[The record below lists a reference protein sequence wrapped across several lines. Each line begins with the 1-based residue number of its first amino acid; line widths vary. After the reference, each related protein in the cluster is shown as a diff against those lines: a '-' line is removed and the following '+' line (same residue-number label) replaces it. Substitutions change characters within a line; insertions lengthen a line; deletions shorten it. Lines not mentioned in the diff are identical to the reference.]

1 MAAQGVGRNGL
12 ETGILIGLGVG
23 LLCALV
29 LLWQSRRRFR
39 RELQRLGSLVHLA
52 MPLRSPEQMLSLLS
66 RHLRQQELDWAGQK
80 QQLQDWQYLSQRL
93 PWGYLRVDENNVVL
107 ECNPAAQRLLRIG
120 QWQPGIKLLLEWVR
134 SYELD
139 QLIEATRRQEVAT
152 LTESCEWIFY
162 PSGGDG
168 KPIPLRGW
176 GLPLPQGHVAIFLE
190 DRLEAKMLA
199 QQRDRWAS
207 DVAHELKTPLT
218 SIRLL
223 AETLQSRVD
232 AAQAVWVERLLNETL
247 RLSHLVQDL
256 LELSAL
262 NLGAGSRL
270 QLRSVDLAILV
281 REAWQS
287 LEPLA
292 KLRHQELHLSG
303 ARQAYLWGDEQRLYR
318 LILNLLDN
326 AIKYGKPDS
335 PIHVVLSEGGSQVG
349 LEVYDHGPGLPEDQF
364 ESVFQPFYRTDTAR
378 ARSKG
383 GTGLGLAIVRQIVE
397 AHGGT
402 VQLRNHPQTGGLWI
416 QVELPQKRLDP
427 T

>member
-1 MAAQGVGRNGL
+1 MGL
-12 ETGILIGLGVG
+12 EAGILIGLGIG
-23 LLCALV
+23 LLCTLL
-29 LLWQSRRRFR
+29 LLWQTRRRFR
-39 RELQRLGSLVHLA
+39 CELQRLGSLVHLA
-52 MPLRSPEQMLSLLS
+52 MPLHSPEQMLSLLS
-66 RHLRQQELDWAGQK
+66 RYLRQQDLDWANQK
-80 QQLQDWQYLSQRL
+80 QQLQNWQYLSQRL

-107 ECNPAAQRLLRIG
+107 ECNPAAQRLLRIS

-139 QLIEATRRQEVAT
+139 QLIEATRRQETAAPVQ
-152 LTESCEWIFY
+152 SREWIFY

-168 KPIPLRGW
+168 KPIPLRAW
-176 GLPLPQGHVAIFLE
+176 GLLLPQAHVAIFLE

-262 NLGAGSRL
+262 NLGAASRS
-270 QLRSVDLAILV
+270 QWRWVDLASLV
-281 REAWQS
+281 QEAWQS

-292 KLRHQELHLSG
+292 KPRHQELHLSG
-303 ARQAYLWGDEQRLYR
+303 LSQIYLWGDEQRLYR
-318 LILNLLDN
+318 LVLNLLDN
-326 AIKYGKPDS
+326 AVKYGKPDS
-335 PIHVVLSEGGSQVG
+335 PIHVVLSEQGSQVR
-349 LEVYDHGPGLPEDQF
+349 LEVYDHGLGLPEDQF
-364 ESVFQPFYRTDTAR
+364 ELVFQPFYRTDTAR

-397 AHGGT
+397 VHGGT
-402 VQLRNHPQTGGLWI
+402 IQLRNHPQTGGLWV
-416 QVELPQKRLDP
+416 QVELPRKHLDP
-427 T
+427 L

>member
-1 MAAQGVGRNGL
+1 MGVEG
-12 ETGILIGLGVG
+12 GILIGLSIGLVG
-23 LLCALV
+23 MLILC
-29 LLWQSRRRFR
+29 WQSRRRFSR
-39 RELQRLGSLVHLA
+39 QLQELGSLMHLA
-52 MPLRSPEQMLSLLS
+52 LPLQPPEQMLSRLS
-66 RHLRQQELDWAGQK
+66 RHLRQQELEQASQR
-80 QQLQDWQYLSQRL
+80 QYLLDWQYLSQRL

-107 ECNPAAQRLLRIG
+107 ECNPAAQRLLRISH
-120 QWQPGIKLLLEWVR
+120 WQPGIKLLLEWVR

-139 QLIEATRRQEVAT
+139 QLIEATRCQEAGASVQ
-152 LTESCEWIFY
+152 SREWVFY
-162 PSGGDG
+162 PPGGED
-168 KPIPLRGW
+168 KPVPLRAW
-176 GLPLPQGHVAIFLE
+176 GLPLPQAHVAIFLE
-190 DRLEAKMLA
+190 DRLEATLLA

-247 RLSHLVQDL
+247 RLSQLVQDL

-262 NLGAGSRL
+262 NLGAGSRS
-270 QLRSVDLAILV
+270 QWRWVDLAALV

-292 KLRHQELHLSG
+292 KPRHQELHLSSSSPL
-303 ARQAYLWGDEQRLYR
+303 YLWGDEQRLYR

-326 AIKYGKPDS
+326 AVKYGGPGS
-335 PIHVVLSEGGSQVG
+335 PIHVSLSEEGSQVR

-364 ESVFQPFYRTDTAR
+364 ELVFQPFYRTDAAR

-397 AHGGT
+397 LHGGT
-402 VQLRNHPQTGGLWI
+402 IRLRNHPQTGGLWV
-416 QVELPQKRLDP
+416 QVELPRQHPDAL
-427 T
+427 

>member
-1 MAAQGVGRNGL
+1 MGV
-12 ETGILIGLGVG
+12 ESGILIGLGIGLVG
-23 LLCALV
+23 TLI
-29 LLWQSRRRFR
+29 LLWQSRRRFSR
-39 RELQRLGSLVHLA
+39 QLQRLGSLMHLA
-52 MPLRSPEQMLSLLS
+52 LPLRSPEQMLSRLS
-66 RHLRQQELDWAGQK
+66 QHLRQEELEWAGQK
-80 QQLQDWQYLSQRL
+80 RYLQDWQYLSHHL
-93 PWGYLRVDENNVVL
+93 PWGYLRVDENNVVW
-107 ECNPAAQRLLRIG
+107 ECNPAAQRLLRIS

-139 QLIEATRRQEVAT
+139 QLIEATRRQEAAA
-152 LTESCEWIFY
+152 SIQSREWIFY
-162 PSGGDG
+162 PSGGED
-168 KPIPLRGW
+168 KPVPLRAW
-176 GLPLPQGHVAIFLE
+176 GLPLPQGQVAIFLE
-190 DRLEAKMLA
+190 DRLEATLLA

-223 AETLQSRVD
+223 AETLHSRVD

-247 RLSHLVQDL
+247 RLSQLVQDL

-262 NLGAGSRL
+262 NLGAGSRSQWRWVNL
-270 QLRSVDLAILV
+270 TTLV

-292 KLRHQELHLSG
+292 KPRQQELDLSSPS
-303 ARQAYLWGDEQRLYR
+303 QLYFWGDEQRLYR

-326 AIKYGKPDS
+326 AIKYGAPDS
-335 PIHVVLSEGGSQVG
+335 PIHMVLLEQGSQVR

-364 ESVFQPFYRTDTAR
+364 ELVFQPFYRTDAAR

-397 AHGGT
+397 LHGGT
-402 VQLRNHPQTGGLWI
+402 IRLRNHPQAGGLWV
-416 QVELPQKRLDP
+416 QLELPRKRLDP
-427 T
+427 L

>member
-1 MAAQGVGRNGL
+1 MGL
-12 ETGILIGLGVG
+12 ATGILIGLGVG
-23 LLCALV
+23 LLFALL
-29 LLWQSRRRFR
+29 LLWQSHRRFR
-39 RELQRLGSLVHLA
+39 RELQQLGSLVNS
-52 MPLRSPEQMLSLLS
+52 PLTLHSPEKMLSLLS
-66 RHLRQQELDWAGQK
+66 RQLRHQQLEWAGQN

-93 PWGYLRVDENNVVL
+93 PWGYLRVDENNIVL
-107 ECNPAAQRLLRIG
+107 DCNPVAQRLLGINH
-120 QWQPGIKLLLEWVR
+120 WQPGIKLLLEWVR

-139 QLIEATRRQEVAT
+139 QLIERTRQQEA
-152 LTESCEWIFY
+152 SKSSQSQEWIFY

-168 KPIPLRGW
+168 KPIPLRAW
-176 GLPLPQGHVAIFLE
+176 GVPLPQSHVAIFLE

-232 AAQAVWVERLLNETL
+232 ATQAIWVERLLNETL
-247 RLSHLVQDL
+247 RLGSLVQDL

-262 NLGAGSRL
+262 NLGAGSQL
-270 QLRSVDLAILV
+270 QLRSVDLALLV

-292 KLRHQELHLSG
+292 KPRQQKLHLTG
-303 ARQAYLWGDEQRLYR
+303 TKQACLWGDEQRLYR

-326 AIKYGKPDS
+326 AIKYGKAGFPV
-335 PIHVVLSEGGSQVG
+335 HVVLTDTEAEVG
-349 LEVYDHGPGLPEDQF
+349 LEVYDHGPGLPPDQL
-364 ESVFQPFYRTDTAR
+364 ELVFQPFYRTDTAR

-383 GTGLGLAIVRQIVE
+383 GTGLGLTIVQQIVE

-402 VQLRNHPQTGGLWI
+402 IRLSNHPQAGGLWV
-416 QVELPQKRLDP
+416 QVHLPKKRLDSL
-427 T
+427 

>member
-1 MAAQGVGRNGL
+1 MGL
-12 ETGILIGLGVG
+12 EAGILIGLGIG
-23 LLCALV
+23 LLCTLL
-29 LLWQSRRRFR
+29 LLWQTRRRFR

-52 MPLRSPEQMLSLLS
+52 MPLHSPEQMLSLLS
-66 RHLRQQELDWAGQK
+66 RHLRQQDLDWANQK
-80 QQLQDWQYLSQRL
+80 QQLQNWQYLSQRL

-107 ECNPAAQRLLRIG
+107 ECNPAAQRLLRIS

-139 QLIEATRRQEVAT
+139 QLIEATRRQETAAPVQ
-152 LTESCEWIFY
+152 SREWIFY

-168 KPIPLRGW
+168 KPIPLRAW
-176 GLPLPQGHVAIFLE
+176 GLLLPQAHVAIFLE

-247 RLSHLVQDL
+247 RLSRLVQDL

-262 NLGAGSRL
+262 NLGAASRS
-270 QLRSVDLAILV
+270 QWRWVDLASLV
-281 REAWQS
+281 QEAWQS

-292 KLRHQELHLSG
+292 KPRHQELHLRGSS
-303 ARQAYLWGDEQRLYR
+303 QIYLWGDEQRLYR
-318 LILNLLDN
+318 LVLNLLDN
-326 AIKYGKPDS
+326 AVKYGKPDS
-335 PIHVVLSEGGSQVG
+335 PIHVVLSEQGSQVR

-364 ESVFQPFYRTDTAR
+364 ELVFQPFYRTDTAR

-397 AHGGT
+397 VHGGT
-402 VQLRNHPQTGGLWI
+402 IQLRNHPQTGGLWV
-416 QVELPQKRLDP
+416 QVELPRKHLDP
-427 T
+427 L

>member
-1 MAAQGVGRNGL
+1 MGL
-12 ETGILIGLGVG
+12 EAGILIGLGIG
-23 LLCALV
+23 LLCTLL
-29 LLWQSRRRFR
+29 LLWQTRRRFR

-52 MPLRSPEQMLSLLS
+52 MPLHSPEQMLSLLS
-66 RHLRQQELDWAGQK
+66 RYLRQQDLDWANQK
-80 QQLQDWQYLSQRL
+80 QQLQNWQYLSQRL

-107 ECNPAAQRLLRIG
+107 ECNPAAQRLLRIS

-139 QLIEATRRQEVAT
+139 QLIEATRRQETAAPVQ
-152 LTESCEWIFY
+152 SREWIFY

-168 KPIPLRGW
+168 KPIPLRAW
-176 GLPLPQGHVAIFLE
+176 GLLLPQAHVAIFLE

-262 NLGAGSRL
+262 NLGAASRS
-270 QLRSVDLAILV
+270 QWRWVDLASLV
-281 REAWQS
+281 QEAWQS

-292 KLRHQELHLSG
+292 KPRHQELHLSG
-303 ARQAYLWGDEQRLYR
+303 LSQIYLWGDEQRLYR

-326 AIKYGKPDS
+326 AVKYGKPDS
-335 PIHVVLSEGGSQVG
+335 PIHVVLSEQGSQVR

-364 ESVFQPFYRTDTAR
+364 ELVFQPFYRTDTAR

-397 AHGGT
+397 VHGGT
-402 VQLRNHPQTGGLWI
+402 IQLRNHPQTGGLWV
-416 QVELPQKRLDP
+416 QVELPRKHLDP
-427 T
+427 L

>member
-1 MAAQGVGRNGL
+1 MGL
-12 ETGILIGLGVG
+12 EAGILIGLGIG
-23 LLCALV
+23 LLCTLL
-29 LLWQSRRRFR
+29 LLWQTRRRFR

-52 MPLRSPEQMLSLLS
+52 MPLHSPEQMLSLLS
-66 RHLRQQELDWAGQK
+66 RYLRQQDLDWANQK
-80 QQLQDWQYLSQRL
+80 QQLQNWQYLSQRL

-107 ECNPAAQRLLRIG
+107 ECNPAAQRLLRIS

-139 QLIEATRRQEVAT
+139 QLIEATRRQETAAPVQ
-152 LTESCEWIFY
+152 SREWIFY

-168 KPIPLRGW
+168 KPIPLRAW
-176 GLPLPQGHVAIFLE
+176 GLLLPQAHVAIFLE

-247 RLSHLVQDL
+247 RLSRLVQDL

-262 NLGAGSRL
+262 NLGAASRS
-270 QLRSVDLAILV
+270 QWRWVDLASLV
-281 REAWQS
+281 QEAWQS

-292 KLRHQELHLSG
+292 KPRHQELHLSG
-303 ARQAYLWGDEQRLYR
+303 LSQIYLWGDEQRLYR
-318 LILNLLDN
+318 LVLNLLDN
-326 AIKYGKPDS
+326 AVKYGKPDS
-335 PIHVVLSEGGSQVG
+335 PIHVVLSEQGSQVR

-364 ESVFQPFYRTDTAR
+364 ELVFQPFYRTDTAR

-397 AHGGT
+397 VHGGT
-402 VQLRNHPQTGGLWI
+402 IQLRNHPQTGGLWV
-416 QVELPQKRLDP
+416 QVELPRKHLDP
-427 T
+427 L

>member
-1 MAAQGVGRNGL
+1 MGL
-12 ETGILIGLGVG
+12 ATGILIGLGVG
-23 LLCALV
+23 LLCALL
-29 LLWQSRRRFR
+29 LLWQSHRRFR
-39 RELQRLGSLVHLA
+39 RELQRLGSLVNSPLA
-52 MPLRSPEQMLSLLS
+52 LHSPEEMLSLLS
-66 RHLRQQELDWAGQK
+66 RQLRQQQLDWVSQN

-107 ECNPAAQRLLRIG
+107 DCNPVAQRLLRIN

-139 QLIEATRRQEVAT
+139 QLIETTRQQQAERPTQ
-152 LTESCEWIFY
+152 SREWIFY

-168 KPIPLRGW
+168 KPIPLRAW
-176 GLPLPQGHVAIFLE
+176 GLPLPRSHVAIFLE
-190 DRLEAKMLA
+190 DRLEAKMLT

-232 AAQAVWVERLLNETL
+232 SAQAVWVERLLNETL
-247 RLSHLVQDL
+247 RLIRLVEDL

-262 NLGAGSRL
+262 NLGVGSRL
-270 QLRSVDLAILV
+270 QLHSVDLAVLV

-292 KLRHQELHLSG
+292 KPRQQELHLTG
-303 ARQAYLWGDEQRLYR
+303 TKQACLWGDEQRLYR

-326 AIKYGKPDS
+326 AIKYGRPGS
-335 PIHVVLSEGGSQVG
+335 PVHVVLAEAESEVG
-349 LEVYDHGPGLPEDQF
+349 LEVYDHGPGLAADQF

-402 VQLRNHPQTGGLWI
+402 IQLSNHLQTGGLWI
-416 QVELPQKRLDP
+416 RVKLPQKRLDP
-427 T
+427 L

>member
-1 MAAQGVGRNGL
+1 MGL
-12 ETGILIGLGVG
+12 EAGILIGLGIG
-23 LLCALV
+23 LLCTLL
-29 LLWQSRRRFR
+29 LLWQTRRRFR

-52 MPLRSPEQMLSLLS
+52 MPLHSPEQMLSLLS
-66 RHLRQQELDWAGQK
+66 RYLRQQDLDWANQK
-80 QQLQDWQYLSQRL
+80 QQLQNWQYLSQRL

-107 ECNPAAQRLLRIG
+107 ECNPAAQRLLRIS

-139 QLIEATRRQEVAT
+139 QLIEATRRQETAAPVQ
-152 LTESCEWIFY
+152 SREWIFY

-168 KPIPLRGW
+168 KPIPLRAW
-176 GLPLPQGHVAIFLE
+176 GLLLPQAHVAIFLE

-262 NLGAGSRL
+262 NLGAASRS
-270 QLRSVDLAILV
+270 QWRWVDLASLV

-287 LEPLA
+287 VEPLA
-292 KLRHQELHLSG
+292 KPRHQELHLSG
-303 ARQAYLWGDEQRLYR
+303 LSQIYLWGDEQRLYR
-318 LILNLLDN
+318 LVLNLLDN
-326 AIKYGKPDS
+326 AVKYGKPDS
-335 PIHVVLSEGGSQVG
+335 PIHVVLSEQGSQVR

-364 ESVFQPFYRTDTAR
+364 ELVFQPFYRTDTAR

-397 AHGGT
+397 VHGGT
-402 VQLRNHPQTGGLWI
+402 IQLRNHPQTGGLWV
-416 QVELPQKRLDP
+416 QVELPRKHLDP
-427 T
+427 L

>member
-1 MAAQGVGRNGL
+1 
-12 ETGILIGLGVG
+12 
-23 LLCALV
+23 
-29 LLWQSRRRFR
+29 
-39 RELQRLGSLVHLA
+39 
-52 MPLRSPEQMLSLLS
+52 MLSLLS
-66 RHLRQQELDWAGQK
+66 RYLRQQDLDWANQK
-80 QQLQDWQYLSQRL
+80 QQLQNWQYLSQRL

-107 ECNPAAQRLLRIG
+107 ECNPAAQRLLRIS

-139 QLIEATRRQEVAT
+139 QLIEATRRQETAAPVQ
-152 LTESCEWIFY
+152 SREWIFY

-168 KPIPLRGW
+168 KPIPLRAW
-176 GLPLPQGHVAIFLE
+176 GLLLPQAHVAIFLE

-262 NLGAGSRL
+262 NLGAASRS
-270 QLRSVDLAILV
+270 QWRWVDLASLV
-281 REAWQS
+281 QEAWQS

-292 KLRHQELHLSG
+292 KPRHQELHLSG
-303 ARQAYLWGDEQRLYR
+303 LSQIYLWGDEQRLYR

-326 AIKYGKPDS
+326 AVKYGKPDS
-335 PIHVVLSEGGSQVG
+335 PIHVVLSEQGSQVQ

-364 ESVFQPFYRTDTAR
+364 ELVFQPFYRTDTAR

-397 AHGGT
+397 VHGGT
-402 VQLRNHPQTGGLWI
+402 IQLRNHPQTGGLWV
-416 QVELPQKRLDP
+416 QVELPRKHLDP
-427 T
+427 L

>member
-1 MAAQGVGRNGL
+1 MGL
-12 ETGILIGLGVG
+12 EAGILIGLGIG
-23 LLCALV
+23 LLCTLL
-29 LLWQSRRRFR
+29 LLWQTRRRFR

-52 MPLRSPEQMLSLLS
+52 MPLHSPEQMLSLLS
-66 RHLRQQELDWAGQK
+66 RYLRQQDLDWANQK
-80 QQLQDWQYLSQRL
+80 QQLQNWQYLSQRL

-107 ECNPAAQRLLRIG
+107 ECNPAAQRLLRIS

-139 QLIEATRRQEVAT
+139 QLIEATRRQETAAPVQ
-152 LTESCEWIFY
+152 SREWIFY

-168 KPIPLRGW
+168 KPIPLRAW
-176 GLPLPQGHVAIFLE
+176 GLLLPQAHVAIFLE

-262 NLGAGSRL
+262 NLGAASRS
-270 QLRSVDLAILV
+270 QWRWVDLASLV
-281 REAWQS
+281 QEAWQS

-292 KLRHQELHLSG
+292 KPRHQELHLSG
-303 ARQAYLWGDEQRLYR
+303 LSQIYLWGDEQRLYR
-318 LILNLLDN
+318 LVLNLLDN
-326 AIKYGKPDS
+326 AVKYGKPDS
-335 PIHVVLSEGGSQVG
+335 PIHVVLSEQGSQVR

-364 ESVFQPFYRTDTAR
+364 ELVFQPFYRTDTAR

-397 AHGGT
+397 VHGGT
-402 VQLRNHPQTGGLWI
+402 IQLRNHPQTGGLWV
-416 QVELPQKRLDP
+416 QVELPRKHLDP
-427 T
+427 L

>member
-1 MAAQGVGRNGL
+1 MGL
-12 ETGILIGLGVG
+12 EAGILIGLGIG
-23 LLCALV
+23 LLCTLL
-29 LLWQSRRRFR
+29 LLWQTRRRFR
-39 RELQRLGSLVHLA
+39 CELQRLGSLVHLA
-52 MPLRSPEQMLSLLS
+52 MPLHSPEQMLSLLS
-66 RHLRQQELDWAGQK
+66 RYLRQQDLDWANQK
-80 QQLQDWQYLSQRL
+80 QQLQNWQYLSQRL

-107 ECNPAAQRLLRIG
+107 ECNPAAQRLLRIS

-139 QLIEATRRQEVAT
+139 QLIEATRRQETAAPVQ
-152 LTESCEWIFY
+152 SREWIFY

-168 KPIPLRGW
+168 KPIPLRAW
-176 GLPLPQGHVAIFLE
+176 GLLLPQAHVAIFLE

-262 NLGAGSRL
+262 NLGAASRS
-270 QLRSVDLAILV
+270 QWRWVDLASLV
-281 REAWQS
+281 QEAWQS

-292 KLRHQELHLSG
+292 KPRHQELHLRGSS
-303 ARQAYLWGDEQRLYR
+303 QIYLWGDEQRLYR
-318 LILNLLDN
+318 LVLNLLDN
-326 AIKYGKPDS
+326 AVKYGKPDS
-335 PIHVVLSEGGSQVG
+335 PIHVMLSEQGSQVR

-364 ESVFQPFYRTDTAR
+364 ELVFQPFYRTDTAR

-397 AHGGT
+397 VHGGT
-402 VQLRNHPQTGGLWI
+402 IQLRNHPQTGGLWV
-416 QVELPQKRLDP
+416 QVELPRKHLDP
-427 T
+427 L

>member
-1 MAAQGVGRNGL
+1 MGL
-12 ETGILIGLGVG
+12 EAGILIGLGVG
-23 LLCALV
+23 LLCTLF
-29 LLWQSRRRFR
+29 LLWQSRRRFS

-52 MPLRSPEQMLSLLS
+52 MPLHSPEQMLSLLS
-66 RHLRQQELDWAGQK
+66 RHLRQQDLDWANQK
-80 QQLQDWQYLSQRL
+80 QQLQNWQYLGQRL

-107 ECNPAAQRLLRIG
+107 ECNPAAQRLLRIN

-139 QLIEATRRQEVAT
+139 QLIEATRRQETTAPVQ
-152 LTESCEWIFY
+152 SREWIFY

-168 KPIPLRGW
+168 KPIPLRAW
-176 GLPLPQGHVAIFLE
+176 GLLLPQAHVAIFLE

-232 AAQAVWVERLLNETL
+232 AAQAVWVERLLNEIL

-262 NLGAGSRL
+262 NLGAASRS
-270 QLRSVDLAILV
+270 QWRWVDLASLV

-292 KLRHQELHLSG
+292 KPRHQELHLRG
-303 ARQAYLWGDEQRLYR
+303 ASQIYLWGDEQRLYR

-335 PIHVVLSEGGSQVG
+335 PIHVVLSEQGSQVR

-364 ESVFQPFYRTDTAR
+364 ELVFQPFYRTDTAR

-397 AHGGT
+397 VHGGT
-402 VQLRNHPQTGGLWI
+402 IQLRNHPQTGGLWV
-416 QVELPQKRLDP
+416 QVELPRKHLDP
-427 T
+427 L

>member
-1 MAAQGVGRNGL
+1 MGL
-12 ETGILIGLGVG
+12 EAGILIGLGIG
-23 LLCALV
+23 LLCTLL
-29 LLWQSRRRFR
+29 LLWQTRRRFR
-39 RELQRLGSLVHLA
+39 RELQQLGSLVHLA
-52 MPLRSPEQMLSLLS
+52 MPLHSPEQMLSLLS
-66 RHLRQQELDWAGQK
+66 RYLRQQDLDWANQK
-80 QQLQDWQYLSQRL
+80 QQLQNWQYLSQRL

-107 ECNPAAQRLLRIG
+107 ECNPAAQRLLRIS

-139 QLIEATRRQEVAT
+139 QLIEATRRQETAAPVQ
-152 LTESCEWIFY
+152 SREWIFY

-168 KPIPLRGW
+168 KPIPLRAW
-176 GLPLPQGHVAIFLE
+176 GLLLPQAHVAIFLE

-262 NLGAGSRL
+262 NLGAASRS
-270 QLRSVDLAILV
+270 QWRWVDLASLV
-281 REAWQS
+281 QEAWQS

-292 KLRHQELHLSG
+292 KPRHQELHLSG
-303 ARQAYLWGDEQRLYR
+303 LSQIYLWGDEQRLYR
-318 LILNLLDN
+318 LVLNLLDN
-326 AIKYGKPDS
+326 AVKYGKPDS
-335 PIHVVLSEGGSQVG
+335 PIHVVLSEQGSQVQ

-364 ESVFQPFYRTDTAR
+364 ELVFQPFYRTDTAR

-397 AHGGT
+397 VHGGT
-402 VQLRNHPQTGGLWI
+402 IQLRNHPQTGGLWV
-416 QVELPQKRLDP
+416 QVELPRKHLDP
-427 T
+427 L

>member
-1 MAAQGVGRNGL
+1 MGL
-12 ETGILIGLGVG
+12 EAGILIGLGIG
-23 LLCALV
+23 LLCTLL
-29 LLWQSRRRFR
+29 LLWQTRRRFR

-52 MPLRSPEQMLSLLS
+52 MPLHSPEQMLSLLS
-66 RHLRQQELDWAGQK
+66 RYLRQQDLDWANQK
-80 QQLQDWQYLSQRL
+80 QQLQNWQYLSQRL

-107 ECNPAAQRLLRIG
+107 ECNPAAQRLLRIS

-139 QLIEATRRQEVAT
+139 QLIEATRRQETAAPVQ
-152 LTESCEWIFY
+152 SREWIFY

-168 KPIPLRGW
+168 KPIPLRAW
-176 GLPLPQGHVAIFLE
+176 GLLLPQAHVAIFLE

-262 NLGAGSRL
+262 NLGAASRS
-270 QLRSVDLAILV
+270 QWRWVDLASLV
-281 REAWQS
+281 SEAWQS
-287 LEPLA
+287 VEPLA
-292 KLRHQELHLSG
+292 KPRHQELHLSG
-303 ARQAYLWGDEQRLYR
+303 LSQIYLWGDEQRLYR

-326 AIKYGKPDS
+326 AVKYGKPDS
-335 PIHVVLSEGGSQVG
+335 PIHVVLSEQGSQVR

-364 ESVFQPFYRTDTAR
+364 ELVFQPFYRTDTAR

-397 AHGGT
+397 VHGGT
-402 VQLRNHPQTGGLWI
+402 IQLRNHPQTGGLWV
-416 QVELPQKRLDP
+416 QVELPRKHLDP
-427 T
+427 L

>member
-1 MAAQGVGRNGL
+1 MGL
-12 ETGILIGLGVG
+12 ATGILIGVGVG
-23 LLCALV
+23 LLGALL
-29 LLWQSRRRFR
+29 LLWQSHRRFR
-39 RELQRLGSLVHLA
+39 RELQRLGALVSS
-52 MPLRSPEQMLSLLS
+52 PLTVHSSEEMLSLLS
-66 RHLRQQELDWAGQK
+66 RQLRQQQLDWAGQN

-107 ECNPAAQRLLRIG
+107 ECNPAAQRLLRIN

-139 QLIEATRRQEVAT
+139 QLIETTRRQEADRPT
-152 LTESCEWIFY
+152 QSREWIFY

-176 GLPLPQGHVAIFLE
+176 GLPLPQSQVAIFLE
-190 DRLEAKMLA
+190 DRLEAKMLT

-232 AAQAVWVERLLNETL
+232 AAQTVWVERLLNETL
-247 RLSHLVQDL
+247 RLSSLVQDL

-270 QLRSVDLAILV
+270 QLRSVDLAFLV

-292 KLRHQELHLSG
+292 KPRQQELHLTG
-303 ARQAYLWGDEQRLYR
+303 TTQACLWGDEQRLYR
-318 LILNLLDN
+318 LLLNLLDN
-326 AIKYGKPDS
+326 AIKYGRPGS
-335 PIHVVLSEGGSQVG
+335 PVHVVLAEEGSAVG
-349 LEVYDHGPGLPEDQF
+349 LEVYDHGPGLAADQF

-383 GTGLGLAIVRQIVE
+383 GTGLGLAIVREIVE

-402 VQLRNHPQTGGLWI
+402 IRLCNHPQTGGLWVRV
-416 QVELPQKRLDP
+416 QLPQKRLDP
-427 T
+427 L

>member
-1 MAAQGVGRNGL
+1 MGV
-12 ETGILIGLGVG
+12 ESGILIGLGIG
-23 LLCALV
+23 LLGTLI
-29 LLWQSRRRFR
+29 LLWQSRRRFGR
-39 RELQRLGSLVHLA
+39 QLQQLGSLLHV
-52 MPLRSPEQMLSLLS
+52 PLPLSSPEQMLSRLS
-66 RHLRQQELDWAGQK
+66 RHLRQQELEWASQK
-80 QQLQDWQYLSQRL
+80 RHLQDWQYLSHHL

-107 ECNPAAQRLLRIG
+107 ECNPAAQRLLHIG
-120 QWQPGIKLLLEWVR
+120 QWQPGVKLLLEWVR

-139 QLIEATRRQEVAT
+139 QLIEATRRQGANT
-152 LTESCEWIFY
+152 PIQSREWIFY
-162 PSGGDG
+162 PSGGEN
-168 KPIPLRGW
+168 KPVPLRAW
-176 GLPLPQGHVAIFLE
+176 GLPLPQGQVAIFLE
-190 DRLEAKMLA
+190 DRLEATLLA

-232 AAQAVWVERLLNETL
+232 TAQAVWVERLLNETL
-247 RLSHLVQDL
+247 RLSQLVQDL

-262 NLGAGSRL
+262 NLGAGSRS
-270 QLRSVDLAILV
+270 QWRWVELAALV

-292 KLRHQELHLSG
+292 KPRHQELHLSSPS
-303 ARQAYLWGDEQRLYR
+303 QLYLWGDEQRLYR

-326 AIKYGKPDS
+326 AVKYGAPDS
-335 PIHVVLSEGGSQVG
+335 PVHVLLLEQGSQVR

-364 ESVFQPFYRTDTAR
+364 ELVFQPFYRTDAAR

-397 AHGGT
+397 LHGGT
-402 VQLRNHPQTGGLWI
+402 IRLRNHPQAGGLWV
-416 QVELPQKRLDP
+416 QVELPRKRADAL
-427 T
+427 

>member
-1 MAAQGVGRNGL
+1 MGL
-12 ETGILIGLGVG
+12 EAGILIGLGIG
-23 LLCALV
+23 LLCTLL
-29 LLWQSRRRFR
+29 LLWQTRRRFR
-39 RELQRLGSLVHLA
+39 RELQQLGSLVHLA
-52 MPLRSPEQMLSLLS
+52 MPLHSPEQMLSLLS
-66 RHLRQQELDWAGQK
+66 RYLRQQDLDWANQK
-80 QQLQDWQYLSQRL
+80 QQLQNWQYLSQRL

-107 ECNPAAQRLLRIG
+107 ECNPAAQRLLRIS

-139 QLIEATRRQEVAT
+139 QLIEATRRQETAAPVQ
-152 LTESCEWIFY
+152 SREWIFY

-168 KPIPLRGW
+168 KPIPLRAW
-176 GLPLPQGHVAIFLE
+176 GLLLPQAHVAIFLE

-262 NLGAGSRL
+262 NLGAASRS
-270 QLRSVDLAILV
+270 QWRWVDLASLV
-281 REAWQS
+281 QEAWQS

-292 KLRHQELHLSG
+292 KPRHQELHLRGSS
-303 ARQAYLWGDEQRLYR
+303 QIYLWGDEQRLYR
-318 LILNLLDN
+318 LVLNLLDN
-326 AIKYGKPDS
+326 AVKYGKPDS
-335 PIHVVLSEGGSQVG
+335 PIHVVLSEQGSQVQ

-364 ESVFQPFYRTDTAR
+364 ELVFQPFYRTDTAR

-397 AHGGT
+397 VHGGT
-402 VQLRNHPQTGGLWI
+402 IQLRNHPQTGGLWV
-416 QVELPQKRLDP
+416 QVELPRKHLDP
-427 T
+427 L

>member
-1 MAAQGVGRNGL
+1 MGL
-12 ETGILIGLGVG
+12 EAGILIGLGIG
-23 LLCALV
+23 LLCTLL
-29 LLWQSRRRFR
+29 LLWQTRRRFR

-52 MPLRSPEQMLSLLS
+52 MPLHSPEQMLSLLS
-66 RHLRQQELDWAGQK
+66 RYLRQQDLDWANQK
-80 QQLQDWQYLSQRL
+80 QQLQNWQYLSQRL

-107 ECNPAAQRLLRIG
+107 ECNPTAQRLLRIS

-139 QLIEATRRQEVAT
+139 QLIEATRRQETAAPVQ
-152 LTESCEWIFY
+152 SREWIFY

-168 KPIPLRGW
+168 KPIPLRAW
-176 GLPLPQGHVAIFLE
+176 GLLLPQAHVAIFLE

-262 NLGAGSRL
+262 NLGAASRS
-270 QLRSVDLAILV
+270 QWRWVDLASLV
-281 REAWQS
+281 QEAWQS
-287 LEPLA
+287 VEPLA
-292 KLRHQELHLSG
+292 KPRHQELHLSG
-303 ARQAYLWGDEQRLYR
+303 LSQIYLWGDEQRLYR

-326 AIKYGKPDS
+326 AVKYGKPDS
-335 PIHVVLSEGGSQVG
+335 PIHVVLSEQGSQVQ

-364 ESVFQPFYRTDTAR
+364 ELVFQPFYRTDTAR

-397 AHGGT
+397 VHGGT
-402 VQLRNHPQTGGLWI
+402 IQLRNHPQTGGLWV
-416 QVELPQKRLDP
+416 QVELPRKHLDP
-427 T
+427 L

>member
-1 MAAQGVGRNGL
+1 MGL
-12 ETGILIGLGVG
+12 EAGILIGLGIG
-23 LLCALV
+23 LLCTLL
-29 LLWQSRRRFR
+29 LLWQTRRRFR

-52 MPLRSPEQMLSLLS
+52 MPLHSPEQMLSLLS
-66 RHLRQQELDWAGQK
+66 RYLRQQDLDWANQK
-80 QQLQDWQYLSQRL
+80 QQLQNWQYLSQRL

-107 ECNPAAQRLLRIG
+107 ECNPAAQRLLRIS

-139 QLIEATRRQEVAT
+139 QLIEATRRQETAAPVQ
-152 LTESCEWIFY
+152 SREWIFY

-168 KPIPLRGW
+168 KPIPLRAW
-176 GLPLPQGHVAIFLE
+176 GLLLPQAHVAIFLE

-262 NLGAGSRL
+262 NLGAASRS
-270 QLRSVDLAILV
+270 QWRWVDLASLV
-281 REAWQS
+281 QEAWQS
-287 LEPLA
+287 VEPLA
-292 KLRHQELHLSG
+292 KPRHQELHLSG
-303 ARQAYLWGDEQRLYR
+303 LSQIYLWGDEQRLYR

-326 AIKYGKPDS
+326 AVKYGKPDS
-335 PIHVVLSEGGSQVG
+335 PIHVVLSEQGSQVQ

-364 ESVFQPFYRTDTAR
+364 ELVFQPFYRTDTAR

-397 AHGGT
+397 VHGGT
-402 VQLRNHPQTGGLWI
+402 IQLRNHPQTGGLWV
-416 QVELPQKRLDP
+416 QVELPRKHLDP
-427 T
+427 L

>member
-1 MAAQGVGRNGL
+1 MGL
-12 ETGILIGLGVG
+12 EAGILIGLGIG
-23 LLCALV
+23 LLCTLL
-29 LLWQSRRRFR
+29 LLWQTRRRFR

-52 MPLRSPEQMLSLLS
+52 MPLHSPEQMLSLLS
-66 RHLRQQELDWAGQK
+66 RHLRQQDLDWANQK
-80 QQLQDWQYLSQRL
+80 QQLQNWQYLSQRL

-107 ECNPAAQRLLRIG
+107 ECNPAAQRLLRIS

-139 QLIEATRRQEVAT
+139 QLIEATRRQETAAPVQ
-152 LTESCEWIFY
+152 SREWIFY

-168 KPIPLRGW
+168 KPIPLRAW
-176 GLPLPQGHVAIFLE
+176 GLLLPQAHVAIFLE

-247 RLSHLVQDL
+247 RLSRLVQDL

-262 NLGAGSRL
+262 NLGAASRS
-270 QLRSVDLAILV
+270 QWRWVDLASLV
-281 REAWQS
+281 QEAWQS

-292 KLRHQELHLSG
+292 KPRHQELHLRGSS
-303 ARQAYLWGDEQRLYR
+303 QIYLWGDEQRLYR
-318 LILNLLDN
+318 LVLNLLDN

-335 PIHVVLSEGGSQVG
+335 PIHVVLSEQGSQVR

-364 ESVFQPFYRTDTAR
+364 ELVFQPFYRTDTAR

-397 AHGGT
+397 VHGGT
-402 VQLRNHPQTGGLWI
+402 IQLRNHPQTGGLWV
-416 QVELPQKRLDP
+416 QVELPRKHLDP
-427 T
+427 L

>member
-1 MAAQGVGRNGL
+1 MGL
-12 ETGILIGLGVG
+12 EAGILIGLGIG
-23 LLCALV
+23 LLCTLL
-29 LLWQSRRRFR
+29 LLWQTRRRFR
-39 RELQRLGSLVHLA
+39 RELQQLGSLVHLA
-52 MPLRSPEQMLSLLS
+52 MPLHSLEQMLSLLS
-66 RHLRQQELDWAGQK
+66 RYLRQQDLDWANQK
-80 QQLQDWQYLSQRL
+80 QQLQNWQYLSQRL

-107 ECNPAAQRLLRIG
+107 ECNPAAQRLLRIS

-139 QLIEATRRQEVAT
+139 QLIEATRRQETAAPVQ
-152 LTESCEWIFY
+152 SREWIFY

-168 KPIPLRGW
+168 KPIPLRAW
-176 GLPLPQGHVAIFLE
+176 GLLLPQAHVAIFLE

-247 RLSHLVQDL
+247 RLSRLVQDL

-262 NLGAGSRL
+262 NLGAASRS
-270 QLRSVDLAILV
+270 QWRWVDLASLV
-281 REAWQS
+281 SEAWQS
-287 LEPLA
+287 VEPLA
-292 KLRHQELHLSG
+292 KPRHQELHLSG
-303 ARQAYLWGDEQRLYR
+303 LSQIYLWGDEQRLYR

-326 AIKYGKPDS
+326 AVKYGKPDS
-335 PIHVVLSEGGSQVG
+335 PIHVVLSEQGSQVR

-364 ESVFQPFYRTDTAR
+364 ELVFQPFYRTDTAR

-397 AHGGT
+397 VHGGT
-402 VQLRNHPQTGGLWI
+402 IQLRNHPQTGGLWV
-416 QVELPQKRLDP
+416 QVELPRKHLDP
-427 T
+427 L